1 MSEVTK
7 ACNLTENE
15 IKQLIIWH
23 GYNLNDE
30 GKNISDMNERF
41 ERMMYLNKRLKAF
54 SEAPENPP
62 VPMPQ
67 TAPEAPKGWGS

>member
-1 MSEVTK
+1 MKEDTK

-30 GKNISDMNERF
+30 GKVELPVDGYMPERI
-41 ERMMYLNKRLKAF
+41 ERIKSILI
-54 SEAPENPP
+54 
-62 VPMPQ
+62 
-67 TAPEAPKGWGS
+67 